1 MPPTAAAT
9 TATAATDATDA
20 TAVVKAAA
28 LVDEGALVKRPHH
41 VIDVAS
47 RKPQGNTGVAHVLGR
62 NAGTIKRYLAVR
74 ASQVWL
80 GDGDRCINNGKRGG
94 QCIRCRQ

>member
-1 MPPTAAAT
+1 MLPTT
-9 TATAATDATDA
+9 TATAATDA

-28 LVDEGALVKRPHH
+28 LVDEAALVKGRHH
-41 VIDVAS
+41 VIDGSS
-47 RKPQGNTGVAHVLGR
+47 RKPQGNICVVHVLGR
-62 NAGTIKRYLAVR
+62 NAATVERHLAAR

-94 QCIRCRQ
+94 QCTRCRQ